1 LPIIVQEKMY
11 ALQDKAGFI
20 PNLLQALAHRPEYL
34 TALLECYDTV
44 TADSSITNAER
55 ELIGLVVSSCNNC
68 QYGIV
73 AHSSLLRR
81 FSDYSFQP
89 NAKSV
94 LKLVEG
100 DKLSPR
106 HKLLA
111 DVTLSVAKA
120 HSISDEQVF
129 ELEKHHLSHADIW
142 DVVAFASL
150 VSMINRMSLFLHI
163 CPNPEFYN
171 QK

>member
-1 LPIIVQEKMY
+1 MKFDDFSYQLLYFLNVNFF
-11 ALQDKAGFI
+11 LQ
-20 PNLLQALAHRPEYL
+20 
-34 TALLECYDTV
+34 
-44 TADSSITNAER
+44 
-55 ELIGLVVSSCNNC
+55 
-68 QYGIV
+68 
-73 AHSSLLRR
+73 
-81 FSDYSFQP
+81 
-89 NAKSV
+89 KSV